1 MTYFK
6 TGFVYQ
12 RLPTFA
18 SMTSFLGKSN
28 AYDLFKDR
36 FCLPTFTNVC
46 GYNMFLEKSNAHIN
60 LLKTSYVFQRLP
72 TFTKVS
78 SITGLKKGLK
88 KSNAFDLFEDR

>member
-1 MTYFK
+1 MTYLK
-6 TGFVYQ
+6 TGSVYQ

-18 SMTSFLGKSN
+18 SMTSFLG
-28 AYDLFKDR
+28 
-36 FCLPTFTNVC
+36 
-46 GYNMFLEKSNAHIN
+46 KSNAHIN